1 MMKGLYGNAY
11 GTLLANVENLT
22 PAAQGGGL
30 SPLQLSRWT
39 GTSEFA
45 TMSTMN
51 TPPANAS
58 PTVPYP
64 GQPQYGLQQGPNY
77 ATVTSYGDGWS
88 DYLPSWMTG
97 GSAAPASPST
107 WSGSGGYKY
116 SLIHQTG
123 LVVATPPSGA
133 QFSLSA
139 GTRGY
144 TAILSEGLAVSG
156 LSGGALASLQ
166 KWLEVAKKTPETK
179 PNPGVPVSAPAPVDT
194 PTDVPPPAEGMD
206 LTTKIALGVL
216 AVSVVGGAAFFFLR
230 RGKKV

>member
-77 ATVTSYGDGWS
+77 ARVTSYGGTN
-88 DYLPSWMTG
+88 YG
-97 GSAAPASPST
+97 AAPTTPST

-116 SLIHQTG
+116 TLIHQTG

-144 TAILSEGLAVSG
+144 TAILSEGLSIAG
-156 LSGGALASLQ
+156 LSSDALTSLRS
-166 KWLEVAKKTPETK
+166 WLEVAKKTPETK
-179 PNPGVPVSAPAPVDT
+179 PNPGAPISVSAPAPVDT
-194 PTDVPPPAEGMD
+194 STGAPLPTGMD